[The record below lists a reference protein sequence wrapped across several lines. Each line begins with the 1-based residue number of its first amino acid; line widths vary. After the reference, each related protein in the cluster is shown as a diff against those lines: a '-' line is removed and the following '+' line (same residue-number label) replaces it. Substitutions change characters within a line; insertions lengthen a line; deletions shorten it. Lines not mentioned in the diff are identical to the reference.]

1 MYTLKFVRQE
11 LSQFTAP
18 NIKNVIASG
27 VIVANI
33 GIVKKKLNLM
43 EPA

>member
-1 MYTLKFVRQE
+1 MYTLKFVRE
-11 LSQFTAP
+11 KMSQFTAP
-18 NIKNVIASG
+18 NIKNVIASR

-43 EPA
+43 EPT